1 MHFPDR
7 RNGLSLLSVKKP
19 LFQQIFPN
27 HEWRLYLAVTAEII
41 LFAFLARNFWTGANA
56 GEIVRLAVEVG
67 LLAIAL
73 TPVIVTGGID
83 LSVGSLMGLCAVIF
97 GMAWKDWGLGIVP
110 AALVT
115 LTAGALAG
123 GLNAWVIT
131 RFRAAPLIVTLA
143 TYSLFRGLAEGLT
156 QALRSVSGFPQEF
169 LFWGQGHLTWGI
181 PAQAAVLECWALT
194 FWVLLERSTIGR
206 AWYAI
211 GNSAE
216 GARFAAVPVARR
228 TALAYVLSGFSAAM
242 AALIYVAHTG
252 QAKSDAGNG
261 YELMAI
267 TAVVLGG
274 TSIFGGRGTVFG
286 TLLGLFA
293 LAILRNGL
301 RLAGLPAEL
310 VGILTGVLLI
320 VTIGVDRLRS
330 AGRSAKSQAFALV
343 AVAAA
348 IILAAG
354 GAFWFRGGFAPPS
367 SSAKHRITVA
377 MMPKAKGD
385 PYFISCRKGAEEAA
399 QELGIDL
406 IWDGPTE
413 LDTAKQ
419 NEVVEGWITRGVD
432 VIAVSVENQAAIST
446 VLRKARKQGI
456 KVLTWDAD
464 ALPDA
469 RDFLVN
475 QATAQGIGSTL
486 ADQAALLLGGKGEF
500 AIVTGALSAA
510 NQNMWIGFIRER
522 LAEKYPDVKLVTVR
536 PSDDDRDRAFT
547 ESQTLMK
554 VYPKLGAIV
563 GISAPA
569 VPGIAE
575 ATKQAGRP
583 DVKVTGLSLPNLC
596 KPYVH
601 SGFISSVVLWN
612 TRDLGYLTVLAGE
625 ALVTGRLKAG
635 DATFAAGRLGT
646 IQIKGDQ
653 ILLGAPFVF
662 DRKNIDGFD
671 F

>member
-1 MHFPDR
+1 MT
-7 RNGLSLLSVKKP
+7 LSTQKP

-27 HEWRLYLAVTAEII
+27 HEWRLYIAVTLEI
-41 LFAFLARNFWTGANA
+41 LFFAFFARNFWTGSNA
-56 GEIVRLAVEVG
+56 GEIVRLAVEIG
-67 LLAIAL
+67 LLATAL

-97 GMAWKDWGLGIVP
+97 GMAWKDGGLGILP
-110 AALVT
+110 AALLT
-115 LTAGALAG
+115 LLVGAAAGT
-123 GLNAWVIT
+123 LNAWVIT
-131 RFRAAPLIVTLA
+131 RFKAAPLIVTLA

-156 QALRSVSGFPQEF
+156 QALKSFSGFPQEF
-169 LFWGQGHLTWGI
+169 LFWGQGYLSFHI
-181 PAQAAVLECWALT
+181 PAQAAVLECSMLI

-211 GNSAE
+211 GNSQE
-216 GARFAAVPVARR
+216 GARFAAVPVAKR
-228 TALAYVLSGFSAAM
+228 TALAYILSGVSAAM

-274 TSIFGGRGTVFG
+274 TSIFGGRGTIFG
-286 TLLGLFA
+286 SILGVFA

-301 RLAGLPAEL
+301 RLAGWPAEL

-320 VTIGVDRLRS
+320 ATIGAERLRYLK
-330 AGRSAKSQAFALV
+330 GRALL
-343 AVAAA
+343 AAA
-348 IILAAG
+348 ATILLVAG
-354 GAFWFRGGFAPPS
+354 GAWWFK
-367 SSAKHRITVA
+367 SATPVSTKHKITVA

-406 IWDGPTE
+406 LWDGPTE

-419 NEVVEGWITRGVD
+419 NEVVDGWITRGVD

-456 KVLTWDAD
+456 KVVTWDAD
-464 ALPDA
+464 SLPDA

-475 QATAQGIGSTL
+475 QATAQGIGYTL
-486 ADQAALLLGGKGEF
+486 ADQAAALLNGKGEF

-510 NQNMWIGFIRER
+510 NQNMWIGHIKDRITD
-522 LAEKYPDVKLVTVR
+522 KWPQVKLVTVR

-601 SGFISSVVLWN
+601 SGFISTVVLWN
-612 TRDLGYLTVLAGE
+612 TKDLGYLTVLAGE
-625 ALVTGRLKAG
+625 ALVSGRLKAG
-635 DATFAAGRLGT
+635 ATTFAAGRLGS
-646 IQIKGDQ
+646 IEIKGDQ

-662 DRKNIDGFD
+662 DKKNIDGFN

>member
-1 MHFPDR
+1 MSQ
-7 RNGLSLLSVKKP
+7 LSTKRSLYSQV
-19 LFQQIFPN
+19 FPN
-27 HEWRLYLAVTAEII
+27 NEWRLYIAVTLEII
-41 LFAFLARNFWTGANA
+41 FFAFFARNFWTGSNA
-56 GEIVRLAVEVG
+56 GEIVRLAVEIG
-67 LLAIAL
+67 LLAVAL
-73 TPVIVTGGID
+73 TPVIITGGID
-83 LSVGSLMGLCAVIF
+83 LSVGSLMGLCAVVF
-97 GMAWKDWGLGIVP
+97 GMLWQDGGLGIVP
-110 AALVT
+110 AALLT
-115 LTAGALAG
+115 LVVGAAAG

-156 QALRSVSGFPQEF
+156 QALRSFSGFPPEF
-169 LFWGQGHLTWGI
+169 LFWGQGYLSFHI
-181 PAQAAVLECWALT
+181 PAQAALLECWMLL

-206 AWYAI
+206 AWYVI

-216 GARFAAVPVARR
+216 GARFAAIPVARR
-228 TALAYVLSGFSAAM
+228 VALAYVLSGVSAAM
-242 AALIYVAHTG
+242 ATLIYVAHTG
-252 QAKSDAGNG
+252 QAKSDAGSG

-274 TSIFGGRGTVFG
+274 TSIFGGRGTIFG
-286 TLLGLFA
+286 TVLGLFA

-320 VTIGVDRLRS
+320 LTIGAERIKRT
-330 AGRSAKSQAFALV
+330 GRSLAFALA
-343 AVAAA
+343 AVAL
-348 IILAAG
+348 LAVG
-354 GAFWFRGGFAPPS
+354 GAWWFPS
-367 SSAKHRITVA
+367 PGTSKHKITVA

-399 QELGIDL
+399 KELGVDL
-406 IWDGPTE
+406 LWDGPTE

-419 NEVVEGWITRGVD
+419 NEVVDGWITRGVD

-456 KVLTWDAD
+456 KVVTWDAD

-475 QATAQGIGSTL
+475 QATAQGIGYAL
-486 ADQAALLLGGKGEF
+486 ADQAASLLGGKGEF

-510 NQNMWIGFIRER
+510 NQNMWIGHIKDRI
-522 LAEKYPDVKLVTVR
+522 ADKYPQVKLDTVR

-547 ESQTLMK
+547 EAQTLMK
-554 VYPKLGAIV
+554 VYPKLGVIV

-596 KPYVH
+596 KSYVH
-601 SGFISSVVLWN
+601 SGFISSVVLWDTGN
-612 TRDLGYLTVLAGE
+612 LGYLTVLASE

-635 DATFAAGRLGT
+635 ATTFAAGRLGT
-646 IQIKGDQ
+646 IEIKGDQ

-662 DRKNIDGFD
+662 DKKNIDAFN

>member
-1 MHFPDR
+1 
-7 RNGLSLLSVKKP
+7 LSVKKP
-19 LFQQIFPN
+19 LFDRVFPN
-27 HEWRLYLAVTAEII
+27 HEWRLYLAVALEII
-41 LFAFLARNFWTGANA
+41 FFALFARNFWTGANA

-97 GMAWKDWGLGIVP
+97 GMAWKDGGLGVVP
-110 AALVT
+110 AAFLT
-115 LTAGALAG
+115 LAVGTAAGALNG
-123 GLNAWVIT
+123 WVIT

-156 QALRSVSGFPQEF
+156 QALRSFSGFPQEF
-169 LFWGQGHLTWGI
+169 LFWGQGSFSGYA
-181 PAQAAVLECWALT
+181 PAQAVLLECWMIA
-194 FWVLLERSTIGR
+194 FWILLERSTIGR
-206 AWYAI
+206 AWYVI
-211 GNSAE
+211 GNSPE
-216 GARFAAVPVARR
+216 GARFAALPVARR
-228 TALAYVLSGFSAAM
+228 VGLAYVLSGFSAAM

-274 TSIFGGRGTVFG
+274 TSIFGGRGTTFG
-286 TLLGLFA
+286 TVLGLFA

-301 RLAGLPAEL
+301 RLAGWPAEL

-320 VTIGVDRLRS
+320 LTIGAERLRV
-330 AGRSAKSQAFALV
+330 AGRSANRQAFALI
-343 AVAAA
+343 AVATA
-348 IILAAG
+348 ILLAAG
-354 GAFWFRGGFAPPS
+354 GAWWFTGTSAQPS
-367 SSAKHRITVA
+367 SKHKITVA

-385 PYFISCRKGAEEAA
+385 PYFISCRKGAEEAS

-406 IWDGPTE
+406 LWDGPTE

-464 ALPDA
+464 SLPDA

-475 QATAQGIGSTL
+475 QATAQGIGYTL
-486 ADQAALLLGGKGEF
+486 ADQAATLLGGKGEF

-510 NQNMWIGFIRER
+510 NQNMWIGHIRER
-522 LAEKYPDVKLVTVR
+522 IAAKYPDVKLVTVR

-601 SGFISSVVLWN
+601 SGYISTVVLWN
-612 TRDLGYLTVLAGE
+612 TKDLGYLTVLAGE
-625 ALVTGRLKAG
+625 ALANGRLKAG
-635 DATFAAGRLGT
+635 AMTFAAGRLGS
-646 IQIKGDQ
+646 IEIKGDQ

-662 DRKNIDGFD
+662 DKKNIDAFN

>member
-1 MHFPDR
+1 MSR
-7 RNGLSLLSVKKP
+7 LSVEKP
-19 LFQQIFPN
+19 VFDRIFPN
-27 HEWRLYLAVTAEII
+27 HEWRLCVAVTLEII
-41 LFAFLARNFWTGANA
+41 VFALVARNFLAFANA
-56 GEIVRLAVEVG
+56 GEIVRLAVEIG
-67 LLAIAL
+67 LLAVAM

-83 LSVGSLMGLCAVIF
+83 LSVGSLMGLCAVVF
-97 GMAWKDWGLGIVP
+97 GIAWKDWGVGVGG
-110 AALVT
+110 AAAVT
-115 LTAGALAG
+115 LCVGAVAGAL
-123 GLNAWVIT
+123 NAWAIT
-131 RFRAAPLIVTLA
+131 KFGAAPLIVTLA

-156 QALRSVSGFPQEF
+156 QALRSFSGFPQGF
-169 LFWGQGHLTWGI
+169 LFWGQGYFFGI
-181 PAQAAVLECWALT
+181 VPAQALLLFLAVVG
-194 FWVLLERSTIGR
+194 FWVLLERSTVGR
-206 AWYAI
+206 AWYVI

-216 GARFAAVPVARR
+216 GARFAALPVGRR
-228 TALAYVLSGFSAAM
+228 VALAYVLSGISAAV

-267 TAVVLGG
+267 TAIVLGG
-274 TSIFGGRGTVFG
+274 TSIFGGRGTILG

-301 RLAGLPAEL
+301 QLAGLPAEL

-320 VTIGVDRLRS
+320 AAIGVERLRFVGRRAVFGL
-330 AGRSAKSQAFALV
+330 AGAVLLLCVGGVWFGGQASV
-343 AVAAA
+343 
-348 IILAAG
+348 G
-354 GAFWFRGGFAPPS
+354 HR
-367 SSAKHRITVA
+367 RITVA

-385 PYFISCRKGAEEAA
+385 PYFISCRAGAEEAA
-399 QELGIDL
+399 KALGVDL

-413 LDTAKQ
+413 LDAARQ
-419 NEVVEGWITRGVD
+419 NEVVDAWITRGVD

-464 ALPDA
+464 SMPDA
-469 RDFLVN
+469 RDFFVN
-475 QATAQGIGSTL
+475 QATAKGIGDTL
-486 ADQAALLLGGKGEF
+486 ADQAATLLGGKGEF

-522 LAEKYPDVKLVTVR
+522 VKEKYPDVKLVTVR

-547 ESQTLMK
+547 ESQTLMR

-625 ALVTGRLKAG
+625 ALATGRLKAG
-635 DATFAAGRLGT
+635 DPGVDAGRLGR
-646 IQIKGDQ
+646 IRIEGSQ

-662 DRKNIDGFD
+662 DRTNIDRFN

>member
-1 MHFPDR
+1 LPVGR
-7 RNGLSLLSVKKP
+7 RV
-19 LFQQIFPN
+19 
-27 HEWRLYLAVTAEII
+27 
-41 LFAFLARNFWTGANA
+41 
-56 GEIVRLAVEVG
+56 
-67 LLAIAL
+67 
-73 TPVIVTGGID
+73 
-83 LSVGSLMGLCAVIF
+83 
-97 GMAWKDWGLGIVP
+97 
-110 AALVT
+110 
-115 LTAGALAG
+115 
-123 GLNAWVIT
+123 
-131 RFRAAPLIVTLA
+131 
-143 TYSLFRGLAEGLT
+143 
-156 QALRSVSGFPQEF
+156 
-169 LFWGQGHLTWGI
+169 
-181 PAQAAVLECWALT
+181 
-194 FWVLLERSTIGR
+194 
-206 AWYAI
+206 
-211 GNSAE
+211 
-216 GARFAAVPVARR
+216 
-228 TALAYVLSGFSAAM
+228 ALAYVLSGIAAAV

-267 TAVVLGG
+267 TAIVLGG
-274 TSIFGGRGTVFG
+274 TSIFGGRGTIFG
-286 TLLGLFA
+286 TVLGLFA

-301 RLAGLPAEL
+301 QLAGLPAEM

-320 VTIGVDRLRS
+320 AAIGVERLRF
-330 AGRSAKSQAFALV
+330 AAVGLAAALV
-343 AVAAA
+343 LICGGGVWWF
-348 IILAAG
+348 AG
-354 GAFWFRGGFAPPS
+354 HSSGG
-367 SSAKHRITVA
+367 HRITVA

-385 PYFISCRKGAEEAA
+385 PYFISCRAGAEEAA
-399 QELGIDL
+399 KALGVDL

-413 LDTAKQ
+413 LDAARQ
-419 NEVVEGWITRGVD
+419 NEVVDGWITRGVD

-464 ALPDA
+464 SLPDA
-469 RDFLVN
+469 RDFFVN
-475 QATAQGIGSTL
+475 QATAKGIGDTL
-486 ADQAALLLGGKGEF
+486 ADQAAALTGGKGEF

-522 LAEKYPDVKLVTVR
+522 VKEKYPDLKLVTVR

-547 ESQTLMK
+547 ESQTLMR

-612 TRDLGYLTVLAGE
+612 TRDLGYLTVLAGQ
-625 ALVTGRLKAG
+625 AMATGRLKAG
-635 DATFAAGRLGT
+635 DPSLDAGRLGT
-646 IQIKGDQ
+646 IRIDGSQ

-662 DRKNIDGFD
+662 DKSNIDRFN

>member
-1 MHFPDR
+1 MSQ
-7 RNGLSLLSVKKP
+7 LSTKRPLSSV
-19 LFQQIFPN
+19 LFPN
-27 HEWRLYLAVTAEII
+27 NEWRLCLAVVLEII
-41 LFAFLARNFWTGANA
+41 FFAFFARNFGTGSNA
-56 GEIVRLAVEVG
+56 GEIARLAVEIG
-67 LLAIAL
+67 LLAVAL

-83 LSVGSLMGLCAVIF
+83 LSVGSLMGLCAVVF
-97 GMAWKDWGLGIVP
+97 GMMWKDAGLGVWP
-110 AALVT
+110 AAFVT
-115 LTAGALAG
+115 LLMGATAG
-123 GLNAWVIT
+123 GLNAWAIT
-131 RFRAAPLIVTLA
+131 RFKAAPLIVTLA

-156 QALRSVSGFPQEF
+156 QALRSFSAFPQEF
-169 LFWGQGHLTWGI
+169 LFWGQGYLGGFF
-181 PAQAAVLECWALT
+181 PAQAVLLVCWMVL
-194 FWVLLERSTIGR
+194 FWVLLERSTVGR
-206 AWYAI
+206 AWYVI

-216 GARFAAVPVARR
+216 GARFAAVPVGRR
-228 TALAYVLSGFSAAM
+228 VALAYVLSGVSAGL

-274 TSIFGGRGTVFG
+274 TSIFGGRGTIFG
-286 TLLGLFA
+286 TVLGLFA

-320 VTIGVDRLRS
+320 LTIGAERLKQT
-330 AGRSAKSQAFALV
+330 GRPAALALAAVVLV
-343 AVAAA
+343 A
-348 IILAAG
+348 AG
-354 GAFWFRGGFAPPS
+354 SAWWFQGASTG
-367 SSAKHRITVA
+367 KHKITVA

-399 QELGIDL
+399 QQLGIDL
-406 IWDGPTE
+406 LWDGPTE

-419 NEVVEGWITRGVD
+419 NEVVDGWITRGVD

-456 KVLTWDAD
+456 KVVTWDAD

-475 QATAQGIGSTL
+475 QATAQGIGYTL

-510 NQNMWIGFIRER
+510 NQNMWIGHIRDR
-522 LAEKYPDVKLVTVR
+522 LADKYPQVKLVSVR

-575 ATKQAGRP
+575 ATKQAGRS

-596 KPYVH
+596 KSYVH
-601 SGFISSVVLWN
+601 SGYISSVVLWN
-612 TRDLGYLTVLAGE
+612 TADLGYLTVYAGE

-635 DATFAAGRLGT
+635 ATGFEAGRLGR
-646 IQIKGDQ
+646 IEIKRDQ

-662 DRKNIDGFD
+662 DKKNIDGFN

>member
-1 MHFPDR
+1 MSQ
-7 RNGLSLLSVKKP
+7 LSIKRSLYS
-19 LFQQIFPN
+19 QIFPN
-27 HEWRLYLAVTAEII
+27 NEWRLYIAVSVEII
-41 LFAFLARNFWTGANA
+41 LFAFFARNFWTGSNA
-56 GEIVRLAVEVG
+56 GEIVRLAVEIG
-67 LLAIAL
+67 LLAVAL

-83 LSVGSLMGLCAVIF
+83 LSVGSLMGLCAVVF
-97 GMAWKDWGLGIVP
+97 GMLWKDGGLGIVP
-110 AALVT
+110 AALLT
-115 LTAGALAG
+115 LVVGAAAG

-156 QALRSVSGFPQEF
+156 QALRSFSGFPQEF
-169 LFWGQGHLTWGI
+169 LFWGQGYLSFHI
-181 PAQAAVLECWALT
+181 PAQAALLECWMLL

-206 AWYAI
+206 AWYVI

-228 TALAYVLSGFSAAM
+228 VALAYVLSGLSAAM

-274 TSIFGGRGTVFG
+274 TSIFGGRGTIFG
-286 TLLGLFA
+286 TVLGLFA

-320 VTIGVDRLRS
+320 LTIGAERIKRT
-330 AGRSAKSQAFALV
+330 GRSLAFAL
-343 AVAAA
+343 AA
-348 IILAAG
+348 IAMLAVG
-354 GAFWFRGGFAPPS
+354 GAWWFPSVAPT
-367 SSAKHRITVA
+367 KHKITVA

-399 QELGIDL
+399 KELGIDL
-406 IWDGPTE
+406 LWDGPTE

-419 NEVVEGWITRGVD
+419 NEVVDGWITRGVD

-456 KVLTWDAD
+456 KVVTWDAD

-475 QATAQGIGSTL
+475 QATAEGIGYAL
-486 ADQAALLLGGKGEF
+486 ADQAAALLGGKGEF

-510 NQNMWIGFIRER
+510 NQNMWIRHIKDRI
-522 LAEKYPDVKLVTVR
+522 ADKYPQVKLDTVR

-554 VYPKLGAIV
+554 VYPKLGVIV

-601 SGFISSVVLWN
+601 SGFISSVVLWDTGN
-612 TRDLGYLTVLAGE
+612 LGYLTVLASE

-635 DATFAAGRLGT
+635 ATTFAAGRLGT
-646 IQIKGDQ
+646 IEIKGDQ

-662 DRKNIDGFD
+662 DKKNIDGFN

>member
-1 MHFPDR
+1 MSQ
-7 RNGLSLLSVKKP
+7 LATKKSLYS
-19 LFQQIFPN
+19 QIFPN
-27 HEWRLYLAVTAEII
+27 HEWRLYIAVTLEIVF
-41 LFAFLARNFWTGANA
+41 FAFFARNFWTGANA
-56 GEIVRLAVEVG
+56 GEIVRLAVEIG

-97 GMAWKDWGLGIVP
+97 GMTWKDGGLGTVP
-110 AALVT
+110 AALLT
-115 LTAGALAG
+115 LLVGAAAGS
-123 GLNAWVIT
+123 LNAWVIT
-131 RFRAAPLIVTLA
+131 RFKAAPLIVTLA

-156 QALRSVSGFPQEF
+156 QALRSFSGFPQEF
-169 LFWGQGHLTWGI
+169 LFWGQGYLSGYV
-181 PAQAAVLECWALT
+181 PAQAVLLECWMLT

-206 AWYAI
+206 AWYVI

-216 GARFAAVPVARR
+216 AARFAAVPVARR
-228 TALAYVLSGFSAAM
+228 TALAYILSGVSAAM

-274 TSIFGGRGTVFG
+274 TSIFGGRGTIFG
-286 TLLGLFA
+286 SILGVFA

-301 RLAGLPAEL
+301 RLAGWPAEL
-310 VGILTGVLLI
+310 VGILTGILLI
-320 VTIGVDRLRS
+320 VTIGADRLRVT
-330 AGRSAKSQAFALV
+330 GRALI

-348 IILAAG
+348 LLLAIG
-354 GAFWFRGGFAPPS
+354 GAWWFMGSAPTS
-367 SSAKHRITVA
+367 TKHKITVA

-399 QELGIDL
+399 QELGIEL
-406 IWDGPTE
+406 LWDGPTE

-456 KVLTWDAD
+456 KVVTWDAD

-475 QATAQGIGSTL
+475 QATAQGIGYTL
-486 ADQAALLLGGKGEF
+486 ADQAAALLNGKGEF

-510 NQNMWIGFIRER
+510 NQNMWIGHIKDRI
-522 LAEKYPDVKLVTVR
+522 ADKYPQVKLVTVR

-554 VYPKLGAIV
+554 VYPKLGVIV

-612 TRDLGYLTVLAGE
+612 TKDLGYLTVLAGE
-625 ALVTGRLKAG
+625 ALASGRLKAG
-635 DATFAAGRLGT
+635 ATTFAAGRLGT
-646 IQIKGDQ
+646 IEIKGDQ
-653 ILLGAPFVF
+653 ILLGLPFVF
-662 DRKNIDGFD
+662 DKKNIDGFN

>member
-1 MHFPDR
+1 M
-7 RNGLSLLSVKKP
+7 LL
-19 LFQQIFPN
+19 
-27 HEWRLYLAVTAEII
+27 
-41 LFAFLARNFWTGANA
+41 
-56 GEIVRLAVEVG
+56 
-67 LLAIAL
+67 
-73 TPVIVTGGID
+73 
-83 LSVGSLMGLCAVIF
+83 
-97 GMAWKDWGLGIVP
+97 
-110 AALVT
+110 
-115 LTAGALAG
+115 
-123 GLNAWVIT
+123 
-131 RFRAAPLIVTLA
+131 
-143 TYSLFRGLAEGLT
+143 
-156 QALRSVSGFPQEF
+156 
-169 LFWGQGHLTWGI
+169 
-181 PAQAAVLECWALT
+181 

-206 AWYAI
+206 AWYVI

-216 GARFAAVPVARR
+216 GARFAAIPVARR
-228 TALAYVLSGFSAAM
+228 VALAYVLSGLSAAM

-252 QAKSDAGNG
+252 QAKSDAGSG

-274 TSIFGGRGTVFG
+274 TSIFGGRGTIFG
-286 TLLGLFA
+286 TVLGLFA

-320 VTIGVDRLRS
+320 LTIGAERIKRT
-330 AGRSAKSQAFALV
+330 GRSLAFALAVV
-343 AVAAA
+343 AL
-348 IILAAG
+348 LAVG
-354 GAFWFRGGFAPPS
+354 GAWWFPFPGTS
-367 SSAKHRITVA
+367 KHKITVA

-399 QELGIDL
+399 KELGIDL
-406 IWDGPTE
+406 LWDGPTE

-419 NEVVEGWITRGVD
+419 NEVVDGWITRGVD

-456 KVLTWDAD
+456 KVVTWDAD

-475 QATAQGIGSTL
+475 QATAQGIGYAL
-486 ADQAALLLGGKGEF
+486 ADQAASLLGGKGEF

-510 NQNMWIGFIRER
+510 NQNMWIGHIKDRI
-522 LAEKYPDVKLVTVR
+522 ADKYPQVKLDTVR

-547 ESQTLMK
+547 EAQTLMK

-596 KPYVH
+596 KSYVH
-601 SGFISSVVLWN
+601 SGFISSVVLWDTGN
-612 TRDLGYLTVLAGE
+612 LGYLTVLASE

-635 DATFAAGRLGT
+635 ATTFAAGRLGT
-646 IQIKGDQ
+646 IEIKGDQ

-662 DRKNIDGFD
+662 DKKNIDGFN

>member
-1 MHFPDR
+1 MSQLATR
-7 RNGLSLLSVKKP
+7 KP
-19 LFQQIFPN
+19 LFDQIFPN
-27 HEWRLYLAVTAEII
+27 NEWRLYIAVTLE
-41 LFAFLARNFWTGANA
+41 LLFFAFFAQNFWTASNA

-83 LSVGSLMGLCAVIF
+83 LSVGSLMGLCAVVF
-97 GMAWKDWGLGIVP
+97 GMAWKDGGLSIGA

-115 LTAGALAG
+115 LVVGAAAG

-131 RFRAAPLIVTLA
+131 HFKAAPLIVTLA

-156 QALRSVSGFPQEF
+156 QALKSYSGFPPSF
-169 LFWGQGHLTWGI
+169 LFWGQGYLSFHL
-181 PAQAAVLECWALT
+181 PAQAALLECWMLT
-194 FWVLLERSTIGR
+194 FWLLLERSTIGR

-211 GNSAE
+211 GNSQE
-216 GARFAAVPVARR
+216 GARFSAIPVAKR
-228 TALAYVLSGFSAAM
+228 TALAYVLSGVSAAM

-274 TSIFGGRGTVFG
+274 TSIFGGRGTIFG
-286 TLLGLFA
+286 SILGVFA

-301 RLAGLPAEL
+301 RLAGWPAEL
-310 VGILTGVLLI
+310 VGIFTGVLLI
-320 VTIGVDRLRS
+320 ATIGAERFKKLT
-330 AGRSAKSQAFALV
+330 GKALI
-343 AVAAA
+343 AAA
-348 IILAAG
+348 ATLLLVAG
-354 GAFWFRGGFAPPS
+354 GAWWFKAT
-367 SSAKHRITVA
+367 ATLTTHKITVA

-399 QELGIDL
+399 QELGVDL
-406 IWDGPTE
+406 LWDGPTE

-456 KVLTWDAD
+456 KVVTWDAD

-475 QATAQGIGSTL
+475 QATAQGIGYAL
-486 ADQAALLLGGKGEF
+486 ADQVAGLLNGKGEF

-510 NQNMWIGFIRER
+510 NQNMWIGHIKDRI
-522 LAEKYPDVKLVTVR
+522 ADKYPQVKLVTVR

-554 VYPKLGAIV
+554 VYPKLGVIV

-575 ATKQAGRP
+575 ATKQANRP

-596 KPYVH
+596 KSYVH
-601 SGFISSVVLWN
+601 DGFISSIVLWN
-612 TRDLGYLTVLAGE
+612 TKDLGYLTVLAGE
-625 ALVTGRLKAG
+625 GLASGRLKAG
-635 DATFAAGRLGT
+635 ATSIAAGRLGL
-646 IQIKGDQ
+646 IEIKGDQ

-662 DRKNIDGFD
+662 DKKNIDGFN

>member
-1 MHFPDR
+1 MRFPER
-7 RNGLSLLSVKKP
+7 RNGLSQLSVKKP

-41 LFAFLARNFWTGANA
+41 LFAFVARNFWTGANA
-56 GEIVRLAVEVG
+56 GEIVRLAVEIG

-97 GMAWKDWGLGIVP
+97 GMAWKDWGLGVLP

-115 LTAGALAG
+115 LLVGALAG

-156 QALRSVSGFPQEF
+156 QALRSFSGFPQEF

-211 GNSAE
+211 GNSSE

-274 TSIFGGRGTVFG
+274 TSIFGGRGTIFG

-320 VTIGVDRLRS
+320 LTIGVDRLRW
-330 AGRSAKSQAFALV
+330 AGRSAKSRQAVALV

-348 IILAAG
+348 ILLAVG
-354 GAFWFRGGFAPPS
+354 GAWRFSAS
-367 SSAKHRITVA
+367 SSSGGAKHKITVA

-464 ALPDA
+464 SLPDA

-486 ADQAALLLGGKGEF
+486 ADQAAMLLGGNGEF

-612 TRDLGYLTVLAGE
+612 TRDLGYLTVLAGD
-625 ALVTGRLKAG
+625 ALITGRLKAG
-635 DATFAAGRLGT
+635 ATSFAAGRLGT
-646 IQIKGDQ
+646 IEIKGDQ

-662 DRKNIDGFD
+662 DKKNIDGFD

>member
-1 MHFPDR
+1 
-7 RNGLSLLSVKKP
+7 LSKLSVKKP
-19 LFQQIFPN
+19 VLSLIFPN
-27 HEWRLYLAVTAEII
+27 HEWRLCLAVTAEIL
-41 LFAFLARNFWTGANA
+41 LFALVARNFWTGANA
-56 GEIVRLAVEVG
+56 GEIVRLAVEIG

-97 GMAWKDWGLGIVP
+97 GIAWKDWGLGVAP

-115 LTAGALAG
+115 LAVGAAAGA
-123 GLNAWVIT
+123 LNAWVIT

-156 QALRSVSGFPQEF
+156 QALRSFSGFPQGF
-169 LFWGQGHLTWGI
+169 LFWGQGYLSGVV
-181 PAQAAVLECWALT
+181 PAQAAILECWALL

-206 AWYAI
+206 GWYVM
-211 GNSAE
+211 GNSPE

-228 TALAYVLSGFSAAM
+228 TALAYILCGVSAAM

-274 TSIFGGRGTVFG
+274 TSIFGGRGTIFG

-320 VTIGVDRLRS
+320 ITIGADRLRF
-330 AGRSAKSQAFALV
+330 AGRSARNQALALV
-343 AVAAA
+343 AVSAA
-348 IILAAG
+348 ILAVMG
-354 GAFWFRGGFAPPS
+354 GAWWLNGSS
-367 SSAKHRITVA
+367 SSAPALKHKITIA

-385 PYFISCRKGAEEAA
+385 PYFISCRQGAEEAA
-399 QELGIDL
+399 KELGVDL

-419 NEVVEGWITRGVD
+419 NEVVDGWITRGVD

-475 QATAQGIGSTL
+475 QATAQGIGYTL
-486 ADQAALLLGGKGEF
+486 ADQAASLLGGKGEF

-522 LAEKYPDVKLVTVR
+522 LAAKYPQVKLVTVR

-547 ESQTLMK
+547 ESQTLMR
-554 VYPKLGAIV
+554 VYPNLGAIV

-601 SGFISSVVLWN
+601 AGFISSVVLWN
-612 TRDLGYLTVLAGE
+612 TRDLGYLTVVAGE

-635 DATFAAGRLGT
+635 ATTFAAGRLGT
-646 IQIKGDQ
+646 IRINDDQ

-662 DRKNIDGFD
+662 DKKNIDAFD

>member
-1 MHFPDR
+1 MSQ
-7 RNGLSLLSVKKP
+7 LSTKRSLYS
-19 LFQQIFPN
+19 QIFPN
-27 HEWRLYLAVTAEII
+27 NEWRLYIAVTLEII
-41 LFAFLARNFWTGANA
+41 FFAFFARNFWTGSNA
-56 GEIVRLAVEVG
+56 GEIVRLAVEIG
-67 LLAIAL
+67 LLAVAL

-83 LSVGSLMGLCAVIF
+83 LSVGSLMGLCAVVF
-97 GMAWKDWGLGIVP
+97 GMLWQDGGLGIVP
-110 AALVT
+110 AALLT
-115 LTAGALAG
+115 LVVGAAAG

-156 QALRSVSGFPQEF
+156 QALRSFSGFPPEF
-169 LFWGQGHLTWGI
+169 LFWGQGYLSFHI
-181 PAQAAVLECWALT
+181 PAQAALLECWMLL

-206 AWYAI
+206 AWYVI

-216 GARFAAVPVARR
+216 GARFAAIPVARR
-228 TALAYVLSGFSAAM
+228 VALAYVLSGVSAAM

-252 QAKSDAGNG
+252 QAKSDAGSG

-274 TSIFGGRGTVFG
+274 TSIFGGRGTIFG
-286 TLLGLFA
+286 TVLGLFA

-320 VTIGVDRLRS
+320 LTIGAERIKRT
-330 AGRSAKSQAFALV
+330 GRSLAFALA
-343 AVAAA
+343 AVAL
-348 IILAAG
+348 LAVG
-354 GAFWFRGGFAPPS
+354 GAWWFPS
-367 SSAKHRITVA
+367 PGTSKHKITVA

-399 QELGIDL
+399 KELGIDL
-406 IWDGPTE
+406 LWDGPTE

-419 NEVVEGWITRGVD
+419 NEVVDGWITRGVD

-456 KVLTWDAD
+456 KVVTWDAD

-475 QATAQGIGSTL
+475 QATAQGIGYAL
-486 ADQAALLLGGKGEF
+486 ADQAASLLGGKGEF

-510 NQNMWIGFIRER
+510 NQNMWIGHIKDRI
-522 LAEKYPDVKLVTVR
+522 ADKYPQVKLDTVR

-547 ESQTLMK
+547 EAQTLMK

-596 KPYVH
+596 KSYVH
-601 SGFISSVVLWN
+601 SGFISSVVLWDTGN
-612 TRDLGYLTVLAGE
+612 LGYLTVLASE

-635 DATFAAGRLGT
+635 ATTFAAGRLGT
-646 IQIKGDQ
+646 IEIKGDQ

-662 DRKNIDGFD
+662 DKKNIDGFN